1 LANKNK
7 GCDIVIIKTLQ
18 VGMIGTNCYI
28 VACSNTKEA
37 AVIDPGDEAQRIMK
51 TVKEN
56 GLSVSVIINTHGHWD
71 HVGGNNELF
80 QLTGVPVLI
89 HEKDASFLAEEKLNL
104 GTFIGKK
111 SSSHMADQLLKEG
124 DQVKV
129 GNLSFSILHTPG
141 HTPGG
146 ISIVGKNVVFVGDT
160 LFAGSIGR
168 TDLPGGG
175 FDILI
180 RSIKDKL
187 FSLDDS
193 YIVYPGHGPS
203 TTIGWER
210 KNNPFLI

>member
-1 LANKNK
+1 M
-7 GCDIVIIKTLQ
+7 IIKTLQ

>member
-7 GCDIVIIKTLQ
+7 GCGLVIIKTLQ

-28 VACSNTKEA
+28 VACSETKEA
-37 AVIDPGDEAQRIMK
+37 AVIDPGDEAQRIIK

-80 QLTGVPVLI
+80 QLTGAPVLI
-89 HEKDASFLAEEKLNL
+89 HEKDASFLTEEKLNL
-104 GTFIGKK
+104 GTFMGKK
-111 SSSHMADQLLKEG
+111 GPSHMADRLLKEG